1 MTIEEQQHAIA
12 LAAEQSKNNEK
23 GKGEAMAEL
32 DFLQEYWEEPDN
44 TLHPEIV
51 EVGRNL
57 RLTVFWVSIFGIQ
70 IEEVSDED

>member
-12 LAAEQSKNNEK
+12 LAVEHKTDENNE
-23 GKGEAMAEL
+23 KGEAMAEL

-44 TLHPEIV
+44 TLPPKV
-51 EVGRNL
+51 LKAGRNF